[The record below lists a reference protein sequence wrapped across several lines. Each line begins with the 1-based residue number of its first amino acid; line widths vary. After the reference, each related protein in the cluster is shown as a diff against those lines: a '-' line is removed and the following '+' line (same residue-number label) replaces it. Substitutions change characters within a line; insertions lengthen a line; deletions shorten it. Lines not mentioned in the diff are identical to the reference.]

1 MKNIALAWRNVWR
14 NRRRSLV
21 TIAAMTLGLWVMV
34 LYAALID
41 GYLAGMERNLLDLE
55 VVDVQVF
62 DLEYRATPSLYRRI
76 DRPQDVLEKLDAAGH
91 PATVRM
97 LGSGLA
103 AAGDNSAGVSFRGV
117 DVERDARVSRVH
129 EHVRQGRWLGPADP
143 HGAVLGTRLARIL
156 GVGPGDEIVVVSQ
169 AADGSMANDLFIVRG
184 VLSSIAEEVDRGGV
198 YITIDAFRELLVV
211 PEGVHQLI
219 VRRAPGQTLAQTAEA
234 VRAAAPELDVK
245 TWRELMPTVASL
257 FDSTHGAMYFMFL
270 VINVAIGILILNAM
284 LMAVFERIREFG
296 VLKAIG
302 MSPTSVLGIIML
314 ETAVMVLVAVVAGTV
329 LSLPALGY
337 LVEHGLDMS
346 EMGAGVSVAG
356 MSFDPVWR
364 AAATPRTYVG
374 PIVML
379 AVIVFAAAFYPA
391 VRAARISPVEAM
403 RHR

>member
-1 MKNIALAWRNVWR
+1 VNTFALAWRNVWR

-21 TIAAMTLGLWVMV
+21 TMAAMSLGLFVMV
-34 LYAALID
+34 IYAALID

-55 VVDVQVF
+55 VGDVQVF
-62 DLEYRATPSLYRRI
+62 ELEYRDGPSLYRRI
-76 DRPQDVLEKLDAAGH
+76 DDPQDVLKKLDAAGY

-97 LGSGLA
+97 LGAGLA

-117 DVERDARVSRVH
+117 DVERDAEVSGVH
-129 EHVRQGRWLGPADP
+129 EHVREGEWLDPADP

-184 VLSSIAEEVDRGGV
+184 VLSSIAEDVDRGGV

-219 VRRAPGQTLAQTAEA
+219 VRRPPGQTLGQTAEA

-245 TWRELMPTVASL
+245 TWRELMPTVASM
-257 FDSTHGAMYFMFL
+257 FDSTQGAMYFMFL
-270 VINVAIGILILNAM
+270 IINAAIGIVLLNAM

-296 VLKAIG
+296 VLKAVG
-302 MSPTSVLGIIML
+302 VGPGSVMSIIML
-314 ETAVMVLVAVVAGTV
+314 ETLVMVLVSVVAGTL
-329 LSLPALGY
+329 LSFPALWY

-346 EMGAGVSVAG
+346 KMGGGVSVAG

-364 AAATPRTYVG
+364 AAVAPQTYAG
-374 PIVML
+374 PIITL
-379 AVIVFAAAFYPA
+379 IVIVGAAAFYPA
-391 VRAARISPVEAM
+391 LRAARISPVEAM

>member
-1 MKNIALAWRNVWR
+1 MNDFALAWRNVWR

-21 TIAAMTLGLWVMV
+21 TMAAMALGLWVMV

-41 GYLAGMERNLLDLE
+41 GYLVGMERNLLDLE
-55 VVDVQVF
+55 VGDVQVF
-62 DLEYRATPSLYRRI
+62 DLEYRAGPSLYRRI
-76 DRPQDVLEKLDAAGH
+76 DEPRDVLERLDAAGY

-97 LGSGLA
+97 LGAGLA

-129 EHVRQGRWLGPADP
+129 EHVRQGAWLDPADP
-143 HGAVLGTRLARIL
+143 RGAVLGTRLARIL

-184 VLSSIAEEVDRGGV
+184 VLSSIAEDVDRGGV

-211 PEGVHQLI
+211 PQGVHQLI
-219 VRRAPGQTLAQTAEA
+219 VRRAPGETLGQTAEA

-245 TWRELMPTVASL
+245 TWRELMPTVASM
-257 FDSTHGAMYFMFL
+257 FDSTRGAMYFMFL
-270 VINVAIGILILNAM
+270 IINTAIGIVLLNAM
-284 LMAVFERIREFG
+284 LMAVFERVREFG
-296 VLKAIG
+296 VLKAVG
-302 MSPTSVLGIIML
+302 VGPGSVMGIIML
-314 ETAVMVLVAVVAGTV
+314 ETAVMVLVAVIAGTL
-329 LSLPALGY
+329 LSIPALWY

-346 EMGAGVSVAG
+346 NMTAGVSVAG

-364 AAATPRTYVG
+364 AAVTPHTYFG

-379 AVIVFAAAFYPA
+379 VVIVFAAAFYPA
-391 VRAARISPVEAM
+391 LRAARISPVEAM